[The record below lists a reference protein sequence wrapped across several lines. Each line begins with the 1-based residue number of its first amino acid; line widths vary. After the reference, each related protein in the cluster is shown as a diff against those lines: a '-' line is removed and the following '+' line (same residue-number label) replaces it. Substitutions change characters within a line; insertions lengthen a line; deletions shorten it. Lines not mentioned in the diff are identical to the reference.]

1 MEKRQRLTGDH
12 GVMMIRRYGLMASM
26 SLSTDQTYDGA
37 SLMLKLDKAVSPLV
51 SS

>member
-1 MEKRQRLTGDH
+1 
-12 GVMMIRRYGLMASM
+12 MMIRRYGLMASM